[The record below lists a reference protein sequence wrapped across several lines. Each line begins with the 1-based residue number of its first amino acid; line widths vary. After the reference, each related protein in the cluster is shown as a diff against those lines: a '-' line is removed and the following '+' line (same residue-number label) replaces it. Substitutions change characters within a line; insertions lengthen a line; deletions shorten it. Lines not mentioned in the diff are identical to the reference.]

1 MIGLLYESNQTTI
14 LSIRDMSTVAPTPI
28 RVMKTRDKIKFAFAG
43 FLGLMTCLAI
53 SGLVYAD
60 YQRKQTTEAEEQQ
73 VRQTLAIYGD
83 QGGLPE
89 KIETHG
95 SAPQIGTG
103 VK

>member
-1 MIGLLYESNQTTI
+1 
-14 LSIRDMSTVAPTPI
+14 MSTVAPSPT
-28 RVMKTRDKIKFAFAG
+28 RVIKTRDKIKYAFAG

-73 VRQTLAIYGD
+73 VRQTLAIYGE
-83 QGGLPE
+83 QGAIPE

-95 SAPQIGTG
+95 TAPQIGTG
-103 VK
+103 VQQ